1 MKELVLS
8 NCIVVIADDISRSDI
23 LKNTDLHKFIKGAK
37 HSINW
42 SDAAFWR
49 KLRYYL
55 PDPVEGEL
63 IHFKFHHKQKVRFT
77 FCMFHNLIPY
87 YHYYLHF

>member
-63 IHFKFHHKQKVRFT
+63 IHFKFHKLKVRFT